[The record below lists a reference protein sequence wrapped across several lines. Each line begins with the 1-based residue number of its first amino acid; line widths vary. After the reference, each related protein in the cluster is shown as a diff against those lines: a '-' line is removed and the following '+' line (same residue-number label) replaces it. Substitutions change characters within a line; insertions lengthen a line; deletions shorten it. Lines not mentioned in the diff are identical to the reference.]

1 MATIDLSD
9 TELRLVRNALHSFLS
24 DFGHDE
30 SEQVHEIQRVLAKL
44 ARSEQQQAT
53 A

>member
-1 MATIDLSD
+1 MTTIELTPD
-9 TELRLVRNALHSFLS
+9 ELRLTREALRAFLD

-30 SEQVHEIQRVLAKL
+30 MDVVRQLKALLEKL
-44 ARSEQQQAT
+44 PAESASPG

>member
-1 MATIDLSD
+1 MHTL
-9 TELRLVRNALHSFLS
+9 ELTDEEMKLVRAALKSFMD

-30 SEQVHEIQRVLAKL
+30 MDVVRSVQAILEKL
-44 ARSEQQQAT
+44 PPAGAD